1 MQLVGKSDFGSTIF
15 NIETIGDAK
24 GNRNIRSRRASIN
37 WSIERTA
44 LHLQLISMSITN
56 ITSALKIANGAEAG
70 TCSFV
75 RPPENSDFKKPWEHS
90 TGVASFNMDYIIPEE
105 NIAYVSKSDLLKR
118 INDAKKS

>member
-1 MQLVGKSDFGSTIF
+1 LLNGQVFELFF
-15 NIETIGDAK
+15 K
-24 GNRNIRSRRASIN
+24 GIQTRK
-37 WSIERTA
+37 
-44 LHLQLISMSITN
+44 LP
-56 ITSALKIANGAEAG
+56 SALKIANGAEAG